1 MHGNSFKSIRINLFK
16 VFLINIAVIEQVRE
30 GSSFRVLLLLSD
42 TEHQFIN
49 LNLSGI
55 ITPKSEDPV
64 EPFGQE
70 CKYFVEGR
78 LLQRSVKILIESA
91 NGVNFYGTILH
102 PAGNI
107 SELLLKEG
115 FAKIV
120 DWNINLVKNPEVYK
134 KLQFEAQTKK
144 LRLWKSFVQTDKSQD
159 YLAVVRKI
167 IGPDLIVVESV
178 AQPGLERKLQLSS
191 IRGPKRQKNE
201 QGHDIGYF
209 TDAVEFLR
217 FRLIGSKVHIKID
230 YIKPAEGE
238 YEARENV
245 TVMKNNKNIAEALV
259 LKGLASVIK
268 HRRDDN
274 NRSSYYDS
282 LLLAEES
289 AKALELGIHSTKDLP
304 IYRMIDASLNQA
316 KAKGHLGQLQRSG
329 VIKGVVEYVPS
340 GSRFKVLFPSLSMRI
355 SLVLG
360 GIRTP
365 KSSGSSQKG
374 EPFGDE
380 ASKYAN
386 DMIFQR
392 DVEVS
397 IENCD
402 KTGGFIGSIF
412 VSISGKMENFAALL
426 LKEGLSTI
434 HEFSAQQSPYKNQ
447 LYEAETEAKNAK
459 RNIWS
464 TYDPEA
470 DLLAEKMANSEVVE
484 SKIVEIVVCEIKNNS
499 LYVQLVGPGTL
510 KITRFE
516 KTRAIDG

>member
-1 MHGNSFKSIRINLFK
+1 MHENSFKIIRTKLLK
-16 VFLINIAVIEQVRE
+16 VFKTNIAVIEQVRE
-30 GSSFRVLLLLSD
+30 GSSFRVLLFLSEM
-42 TEHQFIN
+42 EHQFIN

-55 ITPKSEDPV
+55 ITPKTEEPA
-64 EPFGQE
+64 EPFAQE
-70 CKYFVEGR
+70 CKYFVESR
-78 LLQRSVKILIESA
+78 LLQRTVKILIESV
-91 NGVNFYGTILH
+91 NGVNFYGTVLH

-115 FAKIV
+115 YAKIV
-120 DWNINLVKNPEVYK
+120 DWNINLVKNPDVYK
-134 KLQFEAQTKK
+134 KIQMEAQAKK
-144 LRLWKSFVQTDKSQD
+144 LRIWKSFIKTDKSQD
-159 YLAVVRKI
+159 YLAIVRKI

-178 AQPGLERKLQLSS
+178 AQPGIEQKLQLSS
-191 IRGPKRQKNE
+191 VRGPKKQKNE
-201 QGHDIGYF
+201 QNHEVGYF
-209 TDAVEFLR
+209 TDAIEFLR
-217 FRLIGSKVHIKID
+217 FRLIGSKVQIKID
-230 YIKPAEGE
+230 YIKPGEGE
-238 YEARENV
+238 YEARENA
-245 TVMKNNKNIAEALV
+245 TVFKNNKNIAEALV
-259 LKGLASVIK
+259 LKGYASVIR

-274 NRSSYYDS
+274 NRSSCYDS

-289 AKALELGIHSTKDLP
+289 AKVLEVGIYSTKDLP
-304 IYRMIDASLNQA
+304 IHRVVDASVNQA

-329 VIKGVVEYVPS
+329 MIKGVVEYVPS

-365 KSSGSSQKG
+365 KSGGSAHKG
-374 EPFGDE
+374 EPFGEE

-412 VSISGKMENFAALL
+412 VPVSGKMENFAVLL
-426 LKEGLSTI
+426 LKQGLSTI

-447 LYEAETEAKNAK
+447 LFEAETEAKNAK

-470 DLLAEKMANSEVVE
+470 ELLAEKLTNAEVVE
-484 SKIVEIVVCEIKNNS
+484 SKIVEIVVCEIKKNS
-499 LYVQLVGPGTL
+499 LYVQVMGPGTL
-510 KITRFE
+510 KTN
-516 KTRAIDG
+516 KL